1 MNKVFFI
8 LVTLHISSISVSAA
22 AKSNVI
28 FGGFSF
34 GSIIPEETISNSI
47 FIENGGLL
55 FINKLLV
62 EKTKEISN
70 ESFSIDFE
78 LLKDEVG
85 EEDQN
90 IIVLALDN
98 EYINDVSIPGD
109 NLTRTDIIL
118 NFQIIFFNAKNN
130 FLTASIPL
138 EISKNISSAEKLN
151 ESQIKSELKKMYQN
165 EVLKYYYELLNNF
178 TLKSKLLCR
187 YKLM

>member
-1 MNKVFFI
+1 MNKVFLI
-8 LVTLHISSISVSAA
+8 LVTLFFSLISLVANA
-22 AKSNVI
+22 QNKVI

-34 GSIIPEETISNSI
+34 GSILPKDTITNSI
-47 FIENGGLL
+47 LKENGGML

-70 ESFSIDFE
+70 ESFLVDFN
-78 LLKDEVG
+78 LLKDEAS
-85 EEDQN
+85 EENQN
-90 IIVLALDN
+90 VIVLALDN

-138 EISKNISSAEKLN
+138 EISKNFSSVEKLN
-151 ESQIKSELKKMYQN
+151 NSQIKSELKRMYEN
-165 EVLKYYYELLNNF
+165 EV
-178 TLKSKLLCR
+178 
-187 YKLM
+187 